1 MADGLQSSPPE
12 IDLASAQRIL
22 DNAGAGLEAATVD
35 ELGEGVKSDAWLIG
49 CSNGDRYVA
58 KVYKSQLDHCA
69 ATEDAFHDQL
79 EQRAPNGVPG
89 IPRRLTSIDEQSIHA
104 RRITVHEFV
113 PGVTMQAE
121 AGFTE
126 SEQLP
131 PYRDFGRTLRSL
143 HGVRQPTFGSLPAT
157 DEAGAV
163 RTNREF
169 MEQLTSKALADF
181 VADHGNRYLAGHL
194 RAYFRDRAELWDQS
208 TDARLCHGDTH
219 PGNVVVERCA
229 DRSVA
234 FRGVIDFESAI
245 AGDPVF
251 DLANAYYN
259 ASGDREAKFSALLVG
274 YGEIVGDWR
283 DRFDLY
289 VVHFA
294 LSRWNFI
301 SRYGVRPPLR
311 GISRELALMTGASQW
326 GMLRGGL
333 RRVVA
338 SG

>member
-1 MADGLQSSPPE
+1 MSDGLQSSPPV
-12 IDLASAQRIL
+12 IDRAAAQRIL
-22 DNAGAGLEAATVD
+22 DAAHAGLQVAMVE
-35 ELGEGVKSDAWLIG
+35 ELGEGVKSDAWLID
-49 CSNGDRYVA
+49 CTNGDRYVA
-58 KVYKSQLDHCA
+58 KVYKSQLDHFA
-69 ATEDAFHDQL
+69 AAEDAFHDQL
-79 EQRAPNGVPG
+79 ELCAPEGVPG
-89 IPRRLTSIDEQSIHA
+89 IPRRLTSIDDKSIDD
-104 RRITVHEFV
+104 RRITVHRFV
-113 PGVTMQAE
+113 PGVTMQDG

-126 SEQLP
+126 SEQLL

-143 HGVRQPTFGSLPAT
+143 HDVHQPMFGSLPAT
-157 DEAGAV
+157 DETAAS

-169 MEQLTSKALADF
+169 MEQVTSKALADF
-181 VADHGNRYLAGHL
+181 VADNGNKYLARHL
-194 RAYFRDRAELWDQS
+194 SAYFRERAELWDQ
-208 TDARLCHGDTH
+208 TTEARLCHGDTH

-229 DRSVA
+229 DGSVA

-251 DLANAYYN
+251 DLANAFYN
-259 ASGDREAKFSALLVG
+259 ASGDRDAKFSSLLDG
-274 YGEIVGDWR
+274 YGEVLGDWR

-311 GISRELALMTGASQW
+311 GISRELARMTGASRW
-326 GMLRGGL
+326 RMFGGGL